1 MGSGFH
7 VSLPTSMKKIIVTID
22 GPAGAGKSTTAR
34 RVAEHLGYV
43 YIDTGAMYRAV
54 TFAALHQHTPLED
67 AALGELAEGLDIRL
81 EPADHGQRV
90 LLNGEDVT
98 AAIRQADVTG
108 NVSQVSVFPRVRRA
122 LVQRQRMLGLHGG
135 VVMDGRDIGSVV
147 FPHAEIKVFLVAD
160 VEERVRRRIVEAQQR
175 GEGVDET
182 TVRRLIIERDKL
194 DSEREVSPL
203 VKPDGAVEI
212 DTTHC
217 TIDDQVQRILELV
230 DGYQKTH
237 SIVSAFTN
245 F

>member
-1 MGSGFH
+1 MSQR
-7 VSLPTSMKKIIVTID
+7 LTIAID

-34 RVAEHLGYV
+34 KVAEHLGYV

-54 TFAALHQHTPLED
+54 TLAALQRDTTFED
-67 AALGELAEGLDIRL
+67 VALGELAESLDIRL
-81 EPADHGQRV
+81 EPTSDGQRV
-90 LLNGEDVT
+90 LVNGEDVT
-98 AAIRQADVTG
+98 RAIREAAVTS

-147 FPHAEIKVFLVAD
+147 FPSAEIKVFLVAD
-160 VEERVRRRIVEAQQR
+160 VDERVRRRVIDADQR
-175 GEGVDET
+175 GEHLDVE
-182 TVRRLIIERDKL
+182 TVRRHIIERDKL

-203 VKPDGAVEI
+203 IKPEGAVEI

-230 DGYQKTH
+230 DGYQKTY
-237 SIVSAFTN
+237 SLVSAFTN
-245 F
+245 I

>member
-1 MGSGFH
+1 MSQR
-7 VSLPTSMKKIIVTID
+7 LTIAID

-34 RVAEHLGYV
+34 KVAEHLGYV

-54 TFAALHQHTPLED
+54 TLAALQRDTTFED
-67 AALGELAEGLDIRL
+67 VALGELAESLDIRL
-81 EPADHGQRV
+81 EPTTDGQRV
-90 LLNGEDVT
+90 LVNGEDVT
-98 AAIRQADVTG
+98 RAIREAAVTS

-160 VEERVRRRIVEAQQR
+160 VDERVRRRVIDADQR
-175 GEGVDET
+175 GEHLDVE
-182 TVRRLIIERDKL
+182 TVRRHIIERDKL

-203 VKPDGAVEI
+203 IKPEGAVEI

-230 DGYQKTH
+230 DGYQKTY
-237 SIVSAFTN
+237 SFVSAFTN
-245 F
+245 I

>member
-1 MGSGFH
+1 MSQR
-7 VSLPTSMKKIIVTID
+7 LTIAID

-34 RVAEHLGYV
+34 KVAEHLGYV

-54 TFAALHQHTPLED
+54 TLAALQRDTTFED
-67 AALGELAEGLDIRL
+67 VALGELAESLDIRL
-81 EPADHGQRV
+81 EPTTDGQLV
-90 LLNGEDVT
+90 LVNGEDVT
-98 AAIRQADVTG
+98 RAIREAAVTS

-160 VEERVRRRIVEAQQR
+160 VDERVRRRVIDADQR
-175 GEGVDET
+175 GEHLDVE
-182 TVRRLIIERDKL
+182 TVRRHIIERDKL

-203 VKPDGAVEI
+203 IKPEGAVEI

-230 DGYQKTH
+230 DGYQKTY
-237 SIVSAFTN
+237 SLVSAFTN
-245 F
+245 I

>member
-1 MGSGFH
+1 MSQR
-7 VSLPTSMKKIIVTID
+7 LTIAID

-34 RVAEHLGYV
+34 KVAEHLGYV

-54 TFAALHQHTPLED
+54 TLAALQRDTTFED
-67 AALGELAEGLDIRL
+67 VALGELAESLDIRL
-81 EPADHGQRV
+81 EPTTDGQRV
-90 LLNGEDVT
+90 LVNGEDVT
-98 AAIRQADVTG
+98 RAIREAAVTS

-160 VEERVRRRIVEAQQR
+160 VDERVRRRVIDADQR
-175 GEGVDET
+175 GEHLDVE
-182 TVRRLIIERDKL
+182 TVRRHIIERDKL

-203 VKPDGAVEI
+203 IKPEGAVEI

-230 DGYQKTH
+230 DGYQKTY
-237 SIVSAFTN
+237 SLVSAFTN
-245 F
+245 I

>member
-1 MGSGFH
+1 MSQR
-7 VSLPTSMKKIIVTID
+7 LTIAID

-54 TFAALHQHTPLED
+54 TLAALQRSTPLED
-67 AALGELAEGLDIRL
+67 LALGELAESLDIRL
-81 EPADHGQRV
+81 EPTSDGQRV
-90 LLNGEDVT
+90 LLDGEDVT
-98 AAIRQADVTG
+98 RAIREATVTS
-108 NVSQVSVFPRVRRA
+108 NVSQVSVFPRVRKA

-147 FPHAEIKVFLVAD
+147 FPNAEIKVFLVAD
-160 VEERVRRRIVEAQQR
+160 VEERVRRRVLEAAQR
-175 GEGVDET
+175 GEHLDVE
-182 TVRRLIIERDKL
+182 TVRRHIIERDKL
-194 DSEREVSPL
+194 DSERDVSPL
-203 VKPDGAVEI
+203 MKPEGATEI

-217 TIDDQVQRILELV
+217 TIDDQVQRILDLV
-230 DGYQKTH
+230 DAYQKTY

>member
-1 MGSGFH
+1 MSQR
-7 VSLPTSMKKIIVTID
+7 LTIAID

-54 TFAALHQHTPLED
+54 TLAALQRSTPLED
-67 AALGELAEGLDIRL
+67 LALGELAEGLDIRL
-81 EPADHGQRV
+81 EPTSDGQRV

-98 AAIRQADVTG
+98 RAIREATVTS

-147 FPHAEIKVFLVAD
+147 FPNAEIKVFLVAD
-160 VEERVRRRIVEAQQR
+160 VEERVRRRVLEAAQR
-175 GEGVDET
+175 GEHLDVE
-182 TVRRLIIERDKL
+182 TVRRHIIERDKL
-194 DSEREVSPL
+194 DSERDVSPL
-203 VKPDGAVEI
+203 MKPEEATEI

-217 TIDDQVQRILELV
+217 TIDDQVQRILDLV
-230 DGYQKTH
+230 DAYQKTY

>member
-1 MGSGFH
+1 MSQR
-7 VSLPTSMKKIIVTID
+7 LTIAID

-34 RVAEHLGYV
+34 KVAEHLGYV

-54 TFAALHQHTPLED
+54 TFAALRGGVAMDD
-67 AALGELAEGLDIRL
+67 AALGDLAERLDIRL
-81 EPADHGQRV
+81 EPSTNGQRV
-90 LLNGEDVT
+90 FLDGEDVT
-98 AAIRQADVTG
+98 RAIREANVTSH
-108 NVSQVSVFPRVRRA
+108 VSQVSVFPRVRRA
-122 LVQRQRMLGLHGG
+122 LVQRQRMLGLNGG

-147 FPHAEIKVFLVAD
+147 FPNAQIKVFLVAD
-160 VEERVRRRIVEAQQR
+160 VDERVRRRMLEAEQR
-175 GEGVDET
+175 GEHLELD
-182 TVRRLIIERDKL
+182 TVRRHIIERDTL

-203 VKPDGAVEI
+203 IKPDGAVEI

-230 DGYQKTH
+230 DGYQKTY

>member
-1 MGSGFH
+1 MSQR
-7 VSLPTSMKKIIVTID
+7 LTIAID

-34 RVAEHLGYV
+34 KVAEHLGYV

-54 TFAALHQHTPLED
+54 TLAALQRDTAFD
-67 AALGELAEGLDIRL
+67 DVALGELAESLDIRL
-81 EPADHGQRV
+81 EPTSDGQRV
-90 LLNGEDVT
+90 LVNGEDVT
-98 AAIRQADVTG
+98 RAIREAAVTS

-147 FPHAEIKVFLVAD
+147 FPSAEIKVFLVAD
-160 VEERVRRRIVEAQQR
+160 VDERVRRRVIDADQR
-175 GEGVDET
+175 GEHLDVE
-182 TVRRLIIERDKL
+182 TVRRHIIERDKL

-203 VKPDGAVEI
+203 IKPEGAVEI

-230 DGYQKTH
+230 DGYQKTY
-237 SIVSAFTN
+237 SLVSAFTN
-245 F
+245 I

>member
-1 MGSGFH
+1 MSQR
-7 VSLPTSMKKIIVTID
+7 LTIAID

-34 RVAEHLGYV
+34 KVAEHLGYV

-54 TFAALHQHTPLED
+54 TFAAIRRETVIED
-67 AALGELAEGLDIRL
+67 GSLGELAESLDIRL
-81 EPADHGQRV
+81 EPTSDGQRV
-90 LLNGEDVT
+90 LVNGEDVT
-98 AAIRQADVTG
+98 RAIREAAVTS

-160 VEERVRRRIVEAQQR
+160 VDERVRRRVIDADQR
-175 GEGVDET
+175 GEHLDVE
-182 TVRRLIIERDKL
+182 TVRRHIIERDKL

-203 VKPDGAVEI
+203 IKPEGAVEI

-230 DGYQKTH
+230 DGYQKTF
-237 SIVSAFTN
+237 SLVSAFTN
-245 F
+245 I

>member
-1 MGSGFH
+1 MSQR
-7 VSLPTSMKKIIVTID
+7 LTIAID

-34 RVAEHLGYV
+34 KVAEHLGYV

-54 TFAALHQHTPLED
+54 TLAALQRDTTFD
-67 AALGELAEGLDIRL
+67 DVALGELAESLDIRL
-81 EPADHGQRV
+81 EPTTDGQRV
-90 LLNGEDVT
+90 LVNGEDVT
-98 AAIRQADVTG
+98 RAIREAAVTS

-160 VEERVRRRIVEAQQR
+160 VDERVRRRVIDADQR
-175 GEGVDET
+175 GEHLDVE
-182 TVRRLIIERDKL
+182 TVRRHIIERDKL

-203 VKPDGAVEI
+203 IKPEGAVEI

-230 DGYQKTH
+230 DGYQKTY
-237 SIVSAFTN
+237 SLVSAFTN
-245 F
+245 I

>member
-1 MGSGFH
+1 MSQR
-7 VSLPTSMKKIIVTID
+7 LTIAID

-34 RVAEHLGYV
+34 KVAEHLGYV

-54 TFAALHQHTPLED
+54 TLAALQRDTTFED
-67 AALGELAEGLDIRL
+67 VALGELAESLDIRL
-81 EPADHGQRV
+81 EPTSDGQRV
-90 LLNGEDVT
+90 LVNGEDVT
-98 AAIRQADVTG
+98 RAIREAAVTS

-160 VEERVRRRIVEAQQR
+160 VDERVRRRVIDADQR
-175 GEGVDET
+175 GEHLDVE
-182 TVRRLIIERDKL
+182 TVRRHIIERDKL

-203 VKPDGAVEI
+203 IKPEGAVEI

-230 DGYQKTH
+230 DGYQKTY
-237 SIVSAFTN
+237 SLVSAFTN
-245 F
+245 I

>member
-1 MGSGFH
+1 MSQR
-7 VSLPTSMKKIIVTID
+7 LTIAID

-34 RVAEHLGYV
+34 KVAEHLGYV

-54 TFAALHQHTPLED
+54 TLAALQRDTTFED
-67 AALGELAEGLDIRL
+67 VALGELAESLDIRL
-81 EPADHGQRV
+81 EPTTDGQRV
-90 LLNGEDVT
+90 LVNGEDVT
-98 AAIRQADVTG
+98 RAIREAAVTS

-147 FPHAEIKVFLVAD
+147 FPSAEIKVFLVAD
-160 VEERVRRRIVEAQQR
+160 VDERVRRRVIDADQR
-175 GEGVDET
+175 GEHLDVE
-182 TVRRLIIERDKL
+182 TVRRHIIERDKL

-203 VKPDGAVEI
+203 IKPEGAVEI

-230 DGYQKTH
+230 DGYQKTY
-237 SIVSAFTN
+237 SLVSAFTN
-245 F
+245 I